1 MTETKTI
8 TKFEEHIME
17 LLRQANGLN
26 PGDTSQD
33 REINEYSV
41 NGAYIT
47 ILLGGNQKRIKLR
60 NLNKNRRIRSIQ
72 ILKTKLSMNWYPKQV
87 GEQVVLSDYQ
97 KWNIRAVEAMGDKI
111 FTITEMLDSCR
122 LNTLEGK
129 PLYHSWYV
137 VLESE

>member
-72 ILKTKLSMNWYPKQV
+72 ILKTKLSMN
-87 GEQVVLSDYQ
+87 
-97 KWNIRAVEAMGDKI
+97 
-111 FTITEMLDSCR
+111 
-122 LNTLEGK
+122 
-129 PLYHSWYV
+129 
-137 VLESE
+137 